1 MRKDLILRH
10 LIRSFFAD
18 YLSLLEPEIFGGKP
32 CQGIRFSRKPL
43 GGTGVAAKVE
53 GRKGEM
59 VTVLVRIE
67 PEVLPERELSARVRQ
82 SLRHLRVL
90 HGEPVLASVVY
101 LQGGRSGLRLESIVP
116 ATAFGL
122 EVGRFYVTTFGL
134 TESWAESYLKRP
146 EPLAWALAAGMRSTH
161 RTEEEL
167 RRACLDRIAAE
178 ALEEERRVLLRRAVR
193 AFLPRRPTSRAE
205 AVSVREGRGRDR
217 GRSHTRRSELP

>member
-1 MRKDLILRH
+1 MRKDLLLRH

-32 CQGIRFSRKPL
+32 CQGVRFSRKPL
-43 GGTGVAAKVE
+43 DGTGVAAKVE
-53 GRKGEM
+53 GRKGEV

-90 HGEPVLASVVY
+90 HGDPVLASVVY
-101 LQGGRSGLRLESIVP
+101 LQGGRSGLRLESSVL
-116 ATAFGL
+116 ASAFGI

-134 TESWAESYLKRP
+134 TESWAEHYLDRP
-146 EPLAWALAAGMRSTH
+146 EPLAWALAAAMRST
-161 RTEEEL
+161 RLTEEEL

-178 ALEEERRVLLRRAVR
+178 AALGEERRALLRRGVR
-193 AFLPRRPTSRAE
+193 TFLPRRPTNRAE
-205 AVSVREGRGRDR
+205 AISVRGG
-217 GRSHTRRSELP
+217 GAELP